1 MREPQEARAS
11 LQGLAG
17 ATEHSQALHIPEKSS
32 LSIVRRVKKS
42 RTLRKGGKWK
52 KGQVQLAWLIHLGV
66 AQRP

>member
-32 LSIVRRVKKS
+32 LSIVRRVRKS
-42 RTLRKGGKWK
+42 RTLRKGEKWK
-52 KGQVQLAWLIHLGV
+52 KVRYNLSG
-66 AQRP
+66 

>member
-32 LSIVRRVKKS
+32 LSIVRRVRKF
-42 RTLRKGGKWK
+42 RTLRKGEKWK
-52 KGQVQLAWLIHLGV
+52 KVRYNLSG
-66 AQRP
+66 